1 MDERMDGLATSGC
14 TCVDGR
20 INILYVSTWLL
31 MKRLLQNLAISL
43 SMAIYNKSKKLRN
56 KMA

>member
-1 MDERMDGLATSGC
+1 MDERMDGLATSGG

-20 INILYVSTWLL
+20 INILYVFTWLL

>member
-1 MDERMDGLATSGC
+1 MDDRMDGLATSGC
-14 TCVDGR
+14 VEGR